1 MKYKYVFSAVMLFVI
16 LSTAIH
22 ARSGFE
28 AVSAVSA
35 GVDLKIIAL
44 FFFFAFA
51 AVLPVFHLWN
61 DSQNGS

>member
-1 MKYKYVFSAVMLFVI
+1 METLWIALVIIAAVFALII
-16 LSTAIH
+16 LI
-22 ARSGFE
+22 GF
-28 AVSAVSA
+28 
-35 GVDLKIIAL
+35 IAL